1 MKHLKRVAR
10 LQGIVMGLVMIGQ
23 AFLNVDTYKH
33 GLGTATFMQNNFGG
47 LDFFNGVLVTAG
59 ILSIALNLRKNIPG
73 GWLLFVTSLPIFAY
87 ISAYLWYSSG
97 PDVAKASTALYLGYY
112 IDKIILMLASTE
124 INKDEQRNR

>member
-23 AFLNVDTYKH
+23 AFLNVDAYKH
-33 GLGTATFMQNNFGG
+33 GLGTATFIQNNFGG

-59 ILSIALNLRKNIPG
+59 ILSIAANLRKQISG
-73 GWLLFVTSLPIFAY
+73 GWQLFFLSLPVFAY
-87 ISAYLWYSSG
+87 IAAYLWYSSG

-112 IDKIILMLASTE
+112 ADKIILMLSSTG
-124 INKDEQRNR
+124 INEDERNR